1 MTFFHILTIIE
12 AFDGPSVFLQDHRV
26 SDLQRAE
33 DLHGDE
39 QQTL

>member
-1 MTFFHILTIIE
+1 MSQINN
-12 AFDGPSVFLQDHRV
+12 PSVFLQDHRV